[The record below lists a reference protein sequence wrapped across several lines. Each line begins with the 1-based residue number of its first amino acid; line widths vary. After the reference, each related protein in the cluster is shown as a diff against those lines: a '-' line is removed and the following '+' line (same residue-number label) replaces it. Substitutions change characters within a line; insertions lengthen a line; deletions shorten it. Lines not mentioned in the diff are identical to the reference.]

1 VNITEFGTRLFLS
14 ETTKGQM
21 RKEGEANRQM
31 SDDFIEVFKDRSMF
45 ERSLRRYEQ
54 WKNKDILALVLET
67 MPKQA
72 KRKNSDNFAK
82 LRTESRKKLT
92 GESR

>member
-1 VNITEFGTRLFLS
+1 
-14 ETTKGQM
+14 
-21 RKEGEANRQM
+21 
-31 SDDFIEVFKDRSMF
+31 MF

-54 WKNKDILALVLET
+54 WKSKDILALVLET

-82 LRTESRKKLT
+82 LRTELRKLT